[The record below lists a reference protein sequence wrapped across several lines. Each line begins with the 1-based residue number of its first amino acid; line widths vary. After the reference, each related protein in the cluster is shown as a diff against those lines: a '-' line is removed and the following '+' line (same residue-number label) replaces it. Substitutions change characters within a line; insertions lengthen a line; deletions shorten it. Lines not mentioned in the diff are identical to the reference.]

1 MNKADIF
8 ILCVEDDSV
17 PEEVL
22 AQFKNEIKIDGLSVV
37 FEKRQPLG
45 PMACLE
51 WFVVPAVLVYIAKS
65 YFDGF
70 LGEMGKEHF
79 QSLKKSLSELSS
91 SVMKSPRIEPTL
103 IGTEGKLTG
112 NNPYSLAFS
121 IMADAERGYKF
132 KLLVPKATSESG
144 CKLITNRFME
154 FLADYGSGL
163 QDLESIGC
171 AWPGTHPPSNTI
183 FVHYNVDK
191 DAIEWLDE
199 RKFR

>member
-17 PEEVL
+17 PVEAL
-22 AQFKNEIKIDGLSVV
+22 AQFKNEISVDGLNVG

-51 WFVVPAVLVYIAKS
+51 WFVVPVVLVYIAKS

-70 LGEMGKEHF
+70 LGEMGREHYH
-79 QSLKKSLSELSS
+79 SLKKSLSELSS

-103 IGTEGKLTG
+103 IGTEGKLTRS
-112 NNPYSLAFS
+112 NPYSIAFS

-132 KLLVPKATSESG
+132 KLLVPKGISESG

-154 FLADYGSGL
+154 FLADYSSGL
-163 QDLESIGC
+163 RDLEGIGC
-171 AWPGTHPPSNTI
+171 AWPGIHPPSNTI